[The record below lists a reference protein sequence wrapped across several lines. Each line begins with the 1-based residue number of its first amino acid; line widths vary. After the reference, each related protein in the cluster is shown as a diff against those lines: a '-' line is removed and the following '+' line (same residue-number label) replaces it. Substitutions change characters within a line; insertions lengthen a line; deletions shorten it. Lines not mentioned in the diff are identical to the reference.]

1 MRNSDEVYLKLLEE
15 EEKEL
20 RKQIAILESKMEFTN
35 RIPIKLEG
43 LKLRQQKIK
52 NQIEEYTERGT
63 FSDKKEE
70 ALYKLDAQAESII
83 AKQIPIEEKIAE
95 LEALKKAAETTVEE
109 KYYLRKEIAQQKQ
122 KLYSLKGKN
131 ITINR
136 KQRKI
141 MISKFHK
148 EQKREKLLSKQQGKI
163 NVFEDKLDRIAELQA
178 MLSPEDS
185 FIDRIKNGY
194 YSLKGKHYERKLNR
208 AEEVLEIMQ
217 QSDSNIALRGANII
231 NIRKRAKEILRNRM
245 NRGRETAE
253 TLAHGGQPLNDPGT
267 GLSVVV
273 R

>member
-1 MRNSDEVYLKLLEE
+1 MRNSDEVYLNLLEE
-15 EEKEL
+15 KEKEL
-20 RKQIAILESKMEFTN
+20 RKQIAELEAKKEFTN

-43 LKLRQQKIK
+43 LKIQQQGLK
-52 NQIEEYTERGT
+52 NQIEEYTRRGT
-63 FSDKKEE
+63 FSEKKEE
-70 ALYKLDAQAESII
+70 KLYKLDAQAESII
-83 AKQIPIEEKIAE
+83 AKQIPIEQKIAE
-95 LEALKKAAETTVEE
+95 LEELKKAAETTVEE

-122 KLYSLKGKN
+122 MLYSLKGKN
-131 ITINR
+131 IAINR

-141 MISKFHK
+141 MISKFRK

-163 NVFEDKLDRIAELQA
+163 NVFEDKLDRIEELQA

-194 YSLKGKHYERKLNR
+194 YTLKGKYYERKLNR

-217 QSDSNIALRGANII
+217 QSDSNIALRGANIM
-231 NIRKRAKEILRNRM
+231 NLGKRAKESLRNRM
-245 NRGRETAE
+245 NRRRETAE
-253 TLAHGGQPLNDPGT
+253 TLARGAQPQMDPGT